1 MHKDLEYVARSIED
15 TEKDVEIQR
24 EIQNFNINN
33 DVFSSDNECETEIFD
48 NFVTYDEV
56 SSDSSTSI
64 ATVVSNTDIR
74 KSYFELPHKSTKNG
88 TLKFEIVTH
97 GNTDKQ
103 LSISDEISQ
112 EDIERYKEIYSKLRL
127 SYFPLGLNVVIE
139 TMPKFQNQYPM
150 YSFSCSKVFRR
161 DQFKWHCQNIH
172 GDIQSSLN
180 GWLLE
185 RCPLFQYG
193 CPFSQIRLEPINQ
206 QVLFSK
212 NFSCFQS
219 RFTHTNTNTLFSH
232 DLKIPTKNESKC
244 ISGTD
249 SDVNDLHEPFHLFD
263 LPREIIEYILTYLDS
278 LSLNCV
284 AKTCLTLKELCYE
297 LLDNRG
303 IVISI
308 WVKKVYEKIGTC
320 WRQERK
326 VSQIFQVKA
335 TDRCLWG

>member
-1 MHKDLEYVARSIED
+1 MHKDLEYGARSMED

-24 EIQNFNINN
+24 EIQNFNINR
-33 DVFSSDNECETEIFD
+33 DVFSSGNESETEIFD

-74 KSYFELPHKSTKNG
+74 KAYFELPHKSTKNG
-88 TLKFEIVTH
+88 TLKFEIIAD
-97 GNTDKQ
+97 GDTDKQ
-103 LSISDEISQ
+103 LSIADELSQ
-112 EDIERYKEIYSKLRL
+112 EDIERYREIYSKLNL
-127 SYFPLGLNVVIE
+127 SYFPLGLNVIIE

-193 CPFSQIRLEPINQ
+193 CPFSQIRLQPVNQ
-206 QVLFSK
+206 KVLFSK
-212 NFSCFQS
+212 NFSCFHS
-219 RFTHTNTNTLFSH
+219 RFTHTNTNMLFSH
-232 DLKIPTKNESKC
+232 QKIPAESENECVSV
-244 ISGTD
+244 ID
-249 SDVNDLHEPFHLFD
+249 SDVNDLVEPFHLFD

-278 LSLNCV
+278 LSLNYV
-284 AKTCLTLKELCYE
+284 AKTCLTLKELCYD

-303 IVISI
+303 IVISV

-326 VSQIFQVKA
+326 VSQIFQVQA
-335 TDRCLWG
+335 IDRCLWK